1 MAYPPIT
8 SLGTV
13 PQRTQTPAEFA
24 TNADSFLGAL
34 PNFRTELNTFGAYVD
49 TKGAEVDADAAAAAN
64 SALQSQN
71 SASASDAS
79 AALALSYK
87 DLAAG
92 TANFKGSWSALTGA
106 LAVPASVYHNGLT
119 WVLLSNLANVT
130 AAEPGISASWVVA
143 SGESYQRLV
152 DSIFKRA
159 TLDLDFSA
167 NSHKVY
173 EQFGLEPKQLQSVV
187 VTARNSTATYQSP
200 TVITTAAINA
210 PRITYDAT
218 TGNALG
224 LLVEEQ
230 RTNLLLRSQEFDNA
244 SWTQSPSADVD
255 VTANA
260 AVAPDGTSTADK
272 MIEATTAN
280 TFHDLFQSLTFVA
293 GARYTASAFVKA
305 SERHRGALT
314 FGSNAGFTSER
325 LVQFNL
331 VAKTASAIGTGAAAG
346 IEEYTNGW
354 FRVWV
359 SATADAS
366 GASPFYFRLQDN
378 SGTSI
383 YAGTPSS
390 GLFIWGAQIEA
401 GAAPTSYIPTTT
413 AQVTRLADQINA
425 AVPVTPEG
433 TIVCVSCGA
442 DGVAGVNQSAFT
454 LSDGTSSNRIVLR
467 RNNATGGT
475 QYLVVSV
482 GSNVAQVNTTQKA
495 AGQRNKFAISWKPN
509 QFLGAEDGL
518 VVLNDTSGN
527 APVGLTQL
535 GIGSSGSAFGGAES
549 LNGAVERIV
558 FIPRALTAAELQA
571 VTA

>member
-1 MAYPPIT
+1 MAYPPVT

-49 TKGAEVDADAAAAAN
+49 AAGVAIDADAAAAAN

-71 SASASDAS
+71 SASSSDAS

-92 TANFKGSWSALTGA
+92 TANFKGSWSALTGS

-130 AAEPGISASWVVA
+130 TAEPGISASWVVA
-143 SGESYQRLV
+143 SGDSYQRLV
-152 DSIFKRA
+152 DNIFKRA

-413 AQVTRLADQINA
+413 AQVTRLAAFTTITNLAELASTLSEYTILVQGKWLDDTVAFGFGNTFDNCIYISSKQFAIRSGGVSGPILSLPHTTDTSVKIAVRVKSGGFAA
-425 AVPVTPEG
+425 AVNGTVT
-433 TIVCVSCGA
+433 
-442 DGVAGVNQSAFT
+442 
-454 LSDGTSSNRIVLR
+454 GTSSSSIAL
-467 RNNATGGT
+467 
-475 QYLVVSV
+475 
-482 GSNVAQVNTTQKA
+482 
-495 AGQRNKFAISWKPN
+495 
-509 QFLGAEDGL
+509 
-518 VVLNDTSGN
+518 
-527 APVGLTQL
+527 PVGMVRTT
-535 GIGSSGSAFGGAES
+535 IGSAPWEGSVTLANSA
-549 LNGAVERIV
+549 NGTFSRIT
-558 FIPRALTAAELQA
+558 FIPRGLTNAELQA
-571 VTA
+571 ITA